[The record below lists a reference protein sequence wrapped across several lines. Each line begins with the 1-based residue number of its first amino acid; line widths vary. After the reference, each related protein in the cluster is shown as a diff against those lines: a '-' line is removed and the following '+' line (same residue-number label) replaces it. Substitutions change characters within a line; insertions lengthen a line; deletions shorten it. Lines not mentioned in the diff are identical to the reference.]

1 MLEASAG
8 TGKTFTI
15 AGLATRWVAETEV
28 RLPQLL
34 VVTFTRAA
42 TAELRDRVRARLVQ
56 AADHVEAVLGGAP
69 VDRDDPVLDRVAGI
83 GDRDELRRR
92 QARLARALT
101 DVDVATIA
109 TIHGFCQHV
118 LDGLGIASDLDR
130 DAELVDDVAEL
141 VEEVVDDLLVATW
154 LEPTDTPRLDRD
166 TLLHLG
172 RVAVANPTTPLVPD
186 ASTDPVAALRVQ
198 LAHRIRTEVARRARQ
213 RRLLSYDDLLTR
225 LDATLHDP
233 ARGGAARAALRQRY
247 RVTLID
253 EFQDTDP
260 VQWRI
265 VSRAFTDTPDDTDT
279 AGRALVLIGDPKQ
292 AIYAFRGADVHAYLQ
307 ARRQAAVHRTLG
319 TSWRSDAGVLTAFGA
334 LFDGVHFG
342 HPDIPHR
349 PVDAAPGH
357 DAPRYLRDRHATPL
371 RLRVVPRHPSFRIW
385 EDKPNAAQVRDL
397 VARDLAADVVA
408 LLEDVPELADRDA
421 DGVETRRRALE
432 AGDVAVLV
440 RSHAQAELVHDALR
454 AVDVPAVVGGA
465 GSVFLTPAATD
476 WRRLLDALERPAASS
491 RVRALAL
498 SHWIG
503 WTADRLAAATEQDWD
518 RLHEDVHRWAR
529 TLTTHG
535 VAATFRSILLQREVR
550 RRLLGEEGGERVLA
564 DLEHLAELAH
574 AAATGEHLGPTGLA
588 TWFRDQVAEA
598 QGEGDDER
606 LRRLETDR
614 DAVQILTIHGSK
626 GLEFPVVY
634 CPYLWS
640 SSGGASD
647 VPVFHDDAGD
657 RLVDVGGT
665 THPEHADHVA
675 AAEDELRGEELRLLY
690 VAMTRAKHQVVAWY
704 APAGMPEWSGL
715 GRVLLC
721 RDDAGTPHTDQ
732 PAPLLD
738 DAGIRAACD
747 RLAATSAGT
756 LVVEEVGEHPADAPW
771 RPTDTDLAEL
781 DRARFTR
788 ALDQTWRRTS
798 YSALTALDVDDPRV
812 GSEPGEPVKDDEP
825 TGAVDED
832 EAEGGVVGDDD
843 PHGLRA
849 TALPLADLPG
859 GRHVGTF
866 VHGVLEHTDFAAAD
880 LDAEV
885 RGVVEAQL
893 RARRLDL
900 DPDLLVTGVR
910 AAIETPLGD
919 AAGGLALRD
928 VARSHRR
935 DEMGFELP
943 LHLAGGRPAV
953 LGDVVALL
961 ADHLPADD
969 PLAGYPDAVP
979 APLLDRPLRGF
990 LGGFIDLIV
999 RRPGPDG
1006 DVFHV
1011 IDHKTNRLG
1020 VWGEPLTAF
1029 DYRQDALAG
1038 AMAHGHYP
1046 VQALLY
1052 AVAMHRTLRWRLG
1065 RAYDPG
1071 RSLGSVL
1078 YLFLRGMAGPATPA
1092 PDGRPCG
1099 VFAWDPPASLITATS
1114 DLLHGGPA

>member
-1 MLEASAG
+1 M
-8 TGKTFTI
+8 
-15 AGLATRWVAETEV
+15 
-28 RLPQLL
+28 
-34 VVTFTRAA
+34 
-42 TAELRDRVRARLVQ
+42 
-56 AADHVEAVLGGAP
+56 
-69 VDRDDPVLDRVAGI
+69 
-83 GDRDELRRR
+83 
-92 QARLARALT
+92 
-101 DVDVATIA
+101 DVATIS

-154 LEPTDTPRLDRD
+154 VEPTDTPRLSRD
-166 TLLHLG
+166 TLLALG
-172 RVAVANPTTPLVPD
+172 RAAVGNPTTPLVPEAAD
-186 ASTDPVAALRVQ
+186 DPVAALRVE
-198 LAHRIRTEVARRARQ
+198 LAGRIRIEVARRARQ

-265 VSRAFTDTPDDTDT
+265 VSRAFVDTPDDTDT

-307 ARRQAAVHRTLG
+307 ARRTAAAHRTLG
-319 TSWRSDAGVLTAFGA
+319 TSWRADAGLLDAFGA

-349 PVDAAPGH
+349 PVAAAPGH
-357 DAPRYLRDRHATPL
+357 DALRYLRDRDGAPL
-371 RLRVVPRHPSFRIW
+371 RLRVVPRHPSFRMW
-385 EDKPNAAQVRDL
+385 DDKPNATQVREL
-397 VARDLAADVVA
+397 IARDLAADVVA
-408 LLEDVPELADRDA
+408 LLEDAPALVARDA
-421 DGVETRRRALE
+421 DGGETGRDTLE
-432 AGDVAVLV
+432 PGDVAVLV
-440 RSHAQAELVHDALR
+440 RSHAQAQLVHDALR

-498 SHWIG
+498 SAWVG
-503 WTADRLAAATEQDWD
+503 WQADRLAAADEDDWD

-550 RRLLGEEGGERVLA
+550 RRLLGEEGGERRLA

-598 QGEGDDER
+598 HGEGDDER

-614 DAVQILTIHGSK
+614 DAVQVLTIHGSK

-640 SSGGASD
+640 SSGGRVGRAG
-647 VPVFHDDAGD
+647 VPRRRRGPPARRGRPHPRRPRGPRRHRRGRAAG
-657 RLVDVGGT
+657 RG
-665 THPEHADHVA
+665 A
-675 AAEDELRGEELRLLY
+675 AAAVRG
-690 VAMTRAKHQVVAWY
+690 
-704 APAGMPEWSGL
+704 
-715 GRVLLC
+715 
-721 RDDAGTPHTDQ
+721 
-732 PAPLLD
+732 
-738 DAGIRAACD
+738 
-747 RLAATSAGT
+747 
-756 LVVEEVGEHPADAPW
+756 
-771 RPTDTDLAEL
+771 
-781 DRARFTR
+781 
-788 ALDQTWRRTS
+788 
-798 YSALTALDVDDPRV
+798 DDPRQA
-812 GSEPGEPVKDDEP
+812 PGRGVVRAGGQARVVRAGPGAAVPGRGRDARHRPGRPAARRRRHPRGLRRGRGAQRRGAGGRGGARAPGHRPVAADRP
-825 TGAVDED
+825 GTGGAGPGPVHPRARPDLAAHLLLGPD
-832 EAEGGVVGDDD
+832 GAGPRRPAGRLRARRAGQGRRAHRRGRGRRRRGAGRGGRRGRADGVEAEGDDD
-843 PHGLRA
+843 PHGLRGVP
-849 TALPLADLPG
+849 LPLADLPG

-866 VHGVLEHTDFAAAD
+866 VHGVLEHTDFAADD
-880 LDAEV
+880 LDAAIRDAV
-885 RGVVEAQL
+885 DAQQ
-893 RARRLDL
+893 RRRRLDL
-900 DPDLLVTGVR
+900 DRDLLVAGVR

-928 VARSHRR
+928 VAPTHRR
-935 DEMGFELP
+935 DEMAFELP
-943 LHLAGGRPAV
+943 LHVAGGRPAA
-953 LGDVVALL
+953 LGDVVDLL
-961 ADHLPADD
+961 AAHLPADD

-979 APLLDRPLRGF
+979 DPLLVRPLRGF

-999 RRPGPDG
+999 RREGPASARGAG

-1020 VWGEPLTAF
+1020 TWGEDLTAF
-1029 DYRQDALAG
+1029 DYRQEALAE
-1038 AMAHGHYP
+1038 AMVHGHYP

-1052 AVAMHRTLRWRLG
+1052 AVAMHRTLRWRLRDG
-1065 RAYDPG
+1065 YDPEVN
-1071 RSLGSVL
+1071 LGSIL
-1078 YLFLRGMAGPATPA
+1078 YLFLRGMAGPDTPA

-1099 VFAWDPPASLITATS
+1099 VFAWDPPRSLVVATS
-1114 DLLHGGPA
+1114 DLLHGVPA